1 MPITKNNFQ
10 QLVEWKTKK
19 YFMNKGFMPIGEP
32 ISIQPSGYSAYK
44 DYYSPYEL
52 REMTD
57 DEWETFISTRKRKT
71 KRPQKPILTAID
83 LLRKKY
89 NAIAEDK
96 SQLTSGTIYV
106 TTKVASAAGLN
117 TFEVMIYS
125 DDRELIFHEYFP
137 AMYTRITKA
146 KWIGIEDAPSYT
158 AIMDN
163 DFHNIKTI
171 IDIDK
176 LQDMNKLAK
185 LKKVFQHATNIHIAP
200 NVNGLGEQIHLFT
213 FEELLQSD

>member
-57 DEWETFISTRKRKT
+57 DEWENFISTRKRKT
-71 KRPQKPILTAID
+71 KRPQKPVFTAID
-83 LLRKKY
+83 LLRKEY
-89 NAIAEDK
+89 DDIAEDK
-96 SQLTSGTIYV
+96 SQPTSKAIYV
-106 TTKVASAAGLN
+106 TTKEASVVDLN

-125 DDRELIFHEYFP
+125 DDRSLIFREYFP
-137 AMYTRITKA
+137 AMYTRVTKA
-146 KWIGIEDAPSYT
+146 KWIGIADAPSYT
-158 AIMDN
+158 AVMDD
-163 DFHNIKTI
+163 DFDNIKTI
-171 IDIDK
+171 IDIEK

-200 NVNGLGEQIHLFT
+200 NVDGLGQQMHLFT
-213 FEELLQSD
+213 FEELLKR